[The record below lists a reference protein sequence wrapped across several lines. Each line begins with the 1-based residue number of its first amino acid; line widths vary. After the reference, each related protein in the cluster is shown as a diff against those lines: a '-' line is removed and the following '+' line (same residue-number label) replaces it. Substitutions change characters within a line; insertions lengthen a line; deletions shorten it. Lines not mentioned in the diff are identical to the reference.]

1 MTPGR
6 WVGVA
11 ALVVALLFALLG
23 GEYGILDHRELQQ
36 LVAVEEDSIAVLE
49 HDVDSLTGY
58 LKAIL
63 TDPEVQERIARERL
77 GMIRPGEFVYR
88 INREP

>member
-6 WVGVA
+6 WLAVGVLVL
-11 ALVVALLFALLG
+11 ALFFALMG
-23 GEYGILDHRELQQ
+23 GEYGVLDHRELKQ

-49 HDVDSLTGY
+49 QDVDSLTGY

-77 GMIRPGEFVYR
+77 GMVRPGEFVYR